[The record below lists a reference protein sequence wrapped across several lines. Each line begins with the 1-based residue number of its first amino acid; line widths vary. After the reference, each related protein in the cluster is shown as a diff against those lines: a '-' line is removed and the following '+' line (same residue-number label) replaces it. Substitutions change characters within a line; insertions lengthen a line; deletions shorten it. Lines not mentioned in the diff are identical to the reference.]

1 MHFAFCLQSL
11 LQETIK
17 NETAVQKVSGTTT
30 SMAGPES
37 GQVLHSLVPGT
48 VWNPKTREQN
58 MLCWSGKKQV
68 DLSPGQIITL
78 RSKNQR
84 DPIDLQLRIACDSL

>member
-1 MHFAFCLQSL
+1 MHFAFCLQSVL
-11 LQETIK
+11 WETIK
-17 NETAVQKVSGTTT
+17 SETAVQKVSGTTT

-37 GQVLHSLVPGT
+37 GQVLHSLVPVT

-58 MLCWSGKKQV
+58 MLYWSGKKQV

-78 RSKNQR
+78 SLRSKK
-84 DPIDLQLRIACDSL
+84 ST